1 MSSLSKTLAV
11 FVKQDLSGHSSDSR
25 KWSDHSKGA
34 LKSLFDSMVHSDH
47 LWKTGAGGDEVAIR
61 EIEGGVSESDV
72 SSYIPKSIRAG
83 ILRKMENSRVFQW
96 RIGKRTVQIH
106 IISTK
111 LSNRV
116 ILEMIYRMYLWL
128 SIVFRYASPHCA
140 KKLDVFIYLSG
151 DTKRVPVSSRGV
163 IDREHVNTAF
173 TTSCQPEIEIHIFRE
188 EEWFKVFIH
197 ECFHCF
203 GLDFSG
209 MSGASRGDRVIKGY
223 FGLNPAFDLRIYEAY
238 TETWAEIVHTLMHSF
253 LYSRSRSWENVF
265 RHFAKSLKV
274 EQAFSAFQCCK
285 VLAHNGLSYRDI
297 CGRSMGRYNE
307 KSNVFSYYILKSALL
322 YHTGDF
328 IDWCIAHNGGGG
340 NGGPFVFL
348 KTDQNIQDFCGFQ
361 NIQDF
366 CGLLIGACCQTGYL
380 SFVSEIEGKFH
391 SYQRSGKHRD
401 ILDTLR
407 MTVYG

>member
-1 MSSLSKTLAV
+1 MSISPPSISKTLAV
-11 FVKQDLSGHSSDSR
+11 FVKQDLSGPSESR
-25 KWSDHSKGA
+25 KWSDRSKGV

-47 LWKTGAGGDEVAIR
+47 LWKTGAGGNSVSIR
-61 EIEGGVSESDV
+61 EIENDGVSESDV
-72 SSYIPKSIRAG
+72 SSYIPKSIRVD
-83 ILRKMENSRVFQW
+83 ILRKMDKSRIFQLK
-96 RIGKRTVQIH
+96 IGKRTVQIH
-106 IISTK
+106 IIYFQR
-111 LSNRV
+111 LSNSV

-128 SIVFRYASPHCA
+128 SVVFRYASPHCA

-151 DTKRVPVSSRGV
+151 DTKRVPVSPRGV

-209 MSGASRGDRVIKGY
+209 MSGVSMGDRVIKDY

-253 LYSRSRSWENVF
+253 LYSRSHVWENVY
-265 RHFAKSLKV
+265 RHFTKSLKV
-274 EQAFSAFQCCK
+274 EQAFSVFQCCK
-285 VLAHNGLSYRDI
+285 VLAHNGLSYRNI
-297 CGRSMGRYNE
+297 CGRTMGRYNE

-328 IDWCIAHNGGGG
+328 IDWCIAHNGGSDGG
-340 NGGPFVFL
+340 PLPFVFL
-348 KTDQNIQDFCGFQ
+348 KTGQ

-366 CGLLIGACCQTGYL
+366 CGLLIGVCCQTGYL
-380 SFVSEIEGKFH
+380 SYVSEIEGKLLYH
-391 SYQRSGKHRD
+391 ERSGKHRD
-401 ILDTLR
+401 VLDTLR